1 MGACLPS
8 VGISTRDDE
17 HSTVNYIKFVGFKN
31 INIFLPEQHTAMD
44 QERQQRDDEL
54 PGDVVQCIQQ
64 QQRQSLQR
72 RVHCCQRSSSA
83 ESGSE
88 H

>member
-1 MGACLPS
+1 METGVWRQQRGNCRLPDCPGLS
-8 VGISTRDDE
+8 GGRRSW
-17 HSTVNYIKFVGFKN
+17 
-31 INIFLPEQHTAMD
+31 PEQHTARD
-44 QERQQRDDEL
+44 QERQQRDDEQ